1 MATDLFDL
9 SGKVALVTGASAG
22 GLGYHSAVALAEHGA
37 DVFVADLENRAADL
51 DQTVAAVQATGRR
64 AAAGYCDVADEA
76 QVDAMVTQALGVFGR
91 IDILVHHPGVMLRKD
106 AFDTTLPEWQRIVD
120 INLTGTWLVN
130 RRVARE
136 MVRQGGGKIVNTSTL
151 YTNIVGP
158 LPESA
163 YYASKAGVANL
174 TRGLAL
180 EWGKQGINVNCLA
193 PGVFYPTNMTAPLAK
208 QPERLEWMRS
218 RTLLGRL
225 GNPEHDLKG
234 VVVFLASPAAD
245 YVTGQVIFADGGWT
259 AW

>member
-1 MATDLFDL
+1 MAGQSTSSPTKRTTASSSTSDP
-9 SGKVALVTGASAG
+9 STARGASIPTP
-22 GLGYHSAVALAEHGA
+22 SSS
-37 DVFVADLENRAADL
+37 
-51 DQTVAAVQATGRR
+51 
-64 AAAGYCDVADEA
+64 
-76 QVDAMVTQALGVFGR
+76 
-91 IDILVHHPGVMLRKD
+91 
-106 AFDTTLPEWQRIVD
+106 
-120 INLTGTWLVN
+120 